1 MLLVLDVGNTDS
13 CAGIFRG
20 KIPIFSVR
28 VSTPTLKTFFYRK
41 NRWPIESAII
51 SSVVPGMD
59 PKIRIFLKKWGIKRV
74 KFVSHQLKS
83 LISLNVDRPSE
94 VGADRIVNAVAAY
107 SSCSSLSS
115 PRKRGSLH
123 QKSFLV
129 IDLGTA
135 TTIDY
140 IDCRGAYR
148 GGVIIP
154 GLKISAEA
162 LFERAAKLF
171 KVELKAPKRILGRNT
186 ISQLQSGTVL
196 AYAFM
201 LDATIQNIK
210 KEVREKPKIVL
221 TGGLGFLMTDLLST
235 PHHFEPNLTLKGL
248 QILADY
254 NGLQS

>member
-1 MLLVLDVGNTDS
+1 MLLVLDVGNSDT
-13 CAGIFRG
+13 CVGIFRR
-20 KIPIFSVR
+20 KIAVFTARIL
-28 VSTPTLKTFFYRK
+28 TPTLETFFQQK
-41 NRWPIESAII
+41 NILKCPIESAII
-51 SSVVPGMD
+51 SSVVPAAN
-59 PKIRIFLKKWGIKRV
+59 PAIRAFLKKRGIKSV
-74 KFVSHQLKS
+74 KFVSHQLPS
-83 LISLNVDRPSE
+83 PISLKVDHPSE

-107 SSCSSLSS
+107 GKFRKSL
-115 PRKRGSLH
+115 
-123 QKSFLV
+123 LV

-140 IDCRGAYR
+140 IDHRGTYC

-171 KVELKAPKRILGRNT
+171 RVELRAPQKILGRDT
-186 ISQLQSGTVL
+186 ASQMQSGTVL

-201 LDATIQNIK
+201 LEATIQKIK
-210 KEVREKPKIVL
+210 KEIRKKPKTVL
-221 TGGLGFLMTDLLST
+221 TGGLGFLMTDLLSI

-254 NGLQS
+254 NGLSSS